1 MERFVKDHVDDHPEV
16 AGYVAALTTR
26 LDLLT
31 DAGATAMLQ
40 TTVPAYLFNCW
51 GGEKEFAPARESLR
65 MYTAPTRGEER
76 PFHVRDQLS
85 GIATPTLVLASRQD
99 FICGPRWAALLHER
113 VPAAELTI
121 LEDTG
126 HLAHVER
133 PAEFNTAVLTF
144 LRVHGVLRGQQ
155 TP

>member
-1 MERFVKDHVDDHPEV
+1 MEGFVKDHVDDHPEV
-16 AGYVAALTTR
+16 AGYVAAPTTR
-26 LDLLT
+26 LDRLT
-31 DAGATAMLQ
+31 DAGATAVLQ
-40 TTVPAYLFNCW
+40 PTVPAYLFNYWHERRSSRPLGSRFGC
-51 GGEKEFAPARESLR
+51 
-65 MYTAPTRGEER
+65 TRLPPEG
-76 PFHVRDQLS
+76 
-85 GIATPTLVLASRQD
+85 
-99 FICGPRWAALLHER
+99 ICGPRWAALLHER

-144 LRVHGVLRGQQ
+144 LRAHGVLRGQQ